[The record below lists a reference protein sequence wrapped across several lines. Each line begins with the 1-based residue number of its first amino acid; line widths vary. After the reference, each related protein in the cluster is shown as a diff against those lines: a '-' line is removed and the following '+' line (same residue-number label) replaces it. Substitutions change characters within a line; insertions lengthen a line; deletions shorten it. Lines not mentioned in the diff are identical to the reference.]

1 MLKCKTW
8 VIVLFSEKTKSSKKS
23 VAKKDKQAAEGLLI
37 EFDGGEKEVAKKDD
51 WDNDW
56 EDDAWESLNKDD

>member
-8 VIVLFSEKTKSSKKS
+8 VVLFSEKTKSSKKS
-23 VAKKDKQAAEGLLI
+23 VAKKDKKASEGLLI